1 MSVLPDIIRL
11 PLFISPASDAVPS
24 FFSRNFMRV
33 RAEKSTFICICQNFF
48 VPLQSQRFETMNDY
62 RFINIDQE
70 PTEEQ
75 LAQLMCEVAAEAK
88 ERFDKARSAYFA
100 HIRQMA
106 QAL

>member
-1 MSVLPDIIRL
+1 MSE
-11 PLFISPASDAVPS
+11 
-24 FFSRNFMRV
+24 NK
-33 RAEKSTFICICQNFF
+33 EICIKSADFF
-48 VPLQSQRFETMNDY
+48 VYVIFLLYLCSRKGSKSMDDY

-75 LAQLMCEVAAEAK
+75 LAQLMHEVAVEAK
-88 ERFDKARSAYFA
+88 ERHDRAHAAYFE

>member
-1 MSVLPDIIRL
+1 MQRYKNFSGYANFEAQKVK
-11 PLFISPASDAVPS
+11 
-24 FFSRNFMRV
+24 FFDKNCAFS
-33 RAEKSTFICICQNFF
+33 CIFQKNV
-48 VPLQSQRFETMNDY
+48 VPLQAQRFETMNDY

-75 LAQLMCEVAAEAK
+75 LAQLMREVAAEAK
-88 ERFDKARSAYFA
+88 ERHDRAHAAYFA

>member
-1 MSVLPDIIRL
+1 M
-11 PLFISPASDAVPS
+11 LFS
-24 FFSRNFMRV
+24 
-33 RAEKSTFICICQNFF
+33 CICQNFF
-48 VPLQSQRFETMNDY
+48 VPLQPQRFETMNDY

-75 LAQLMCEVAAEAK
+75 LAQLMREVAAEAK